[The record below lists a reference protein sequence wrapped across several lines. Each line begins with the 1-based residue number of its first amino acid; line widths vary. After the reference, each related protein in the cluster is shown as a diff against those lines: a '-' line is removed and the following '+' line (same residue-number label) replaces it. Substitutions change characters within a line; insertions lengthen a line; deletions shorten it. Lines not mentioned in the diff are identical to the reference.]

1 MTDLKP
7 AILLALQNDAALI
20 SLLGGQ
26 HIYQLM
32 APLATEFPRIVF
44 WEYDNIGGTYADD
57 TEQDSEIYI
66 QIDIFCRNQSTSSI
80 AQEVDKVMKSIGFF
94 RIASPDQY
102 NDDNDAQIYEKHM
115 RYFIFTQ
122 TN

>member
-44 WEYDNIGGTYADD
+44 WEYDRIFDWTVWS
-57 TEQDSEIYI
+57 DS
-66 QIDIFCRNQSTSSI
+66 RSSL
-80 AQEVDKVMKSIGFF
+80 D
-94 RIASPDQY
+94 R
-102 NDDNDAQIYEKHM
+102 
-115 RYFIFTQ
+115 
-122 TN
+122 